1 MIYLVFRKLWRMIFD
16 DALTTK
22 RVQAPVS
29 RARLLGQRPA
39 CFQGCLGDAAMNV
52 SRMNHA
58 MLSFAL
64 IGGMLVGGRQTPKPP
79 VAEPSKGSKK

>member
-1 MIYLVFRKLWRMIFD
+1 
-16 DALTTK
+16 
-22 RVQAPVS
+22 
-29 RARLLGQRPA
+29 
-39 CFQGCLGDAAMNV
+39 MNV

-79 VAEPSKGSKK
+79 VGDPSKGSKK

>member
-1 MIYLVFRKLWRMIFD
+1 MLVD
-16 DALTTK
+16 DALTTR
-22 RVQAPVS
+22 RVGAPVS
-29 RARLLGQRPA
+29 RARLLVQRP
-39 CFQGCLGDAAMNV
+39 FWETPPMNV

-64 IGGMLVGGRQTPKPP
+64 IGGMLVGGRQAPKPP

>member
-1 MIYLVFRKLWRMIFD
+1 
-16 DALTTK
+16 
-22 RVQAPVS
+22 
-29 RARLLGQRPA
+29 
-39 CFQGCLGDAAMNV
+39 MNV